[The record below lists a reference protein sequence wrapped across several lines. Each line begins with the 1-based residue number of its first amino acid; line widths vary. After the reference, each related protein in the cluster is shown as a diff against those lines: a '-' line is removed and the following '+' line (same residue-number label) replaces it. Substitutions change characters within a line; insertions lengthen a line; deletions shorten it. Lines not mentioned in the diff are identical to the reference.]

1 MSLHEAKE
9 CGCSKEIGMTKERIP
24 QFCEH
29 QNLFVRVKQLGSKTE
44 LTGLTQKSGKKRKP
58 LKRTQPKESTAEQL
72 YREEFN
78 EAVKAWPCLF
88 SESRRRHVC
97 DGELDAHHLVPK
109 NFLRFRL
116 SDWSERDLLEVLFH
130 PHIGAPLCRRA
141 HELVTVKAEY
151 VYWDELSPEC
161 LDFVSSLPDFVL
173 MRLEKESPKR
183 KLESPSGV
191 VG

>member
-9 CGCSKEIGMTKERIP
+9 CGCSKEIGMTEARTRHH
-24 QFCEH
+24 CEH
-29 QNLFVRVKQLGSKTE
+29 GNLFVYVKALGSKA
-44 LTGLTQKSGKKRKP
+44 GRP
-58 LKRTQPKESTAEQL
+58 RTSFRTSRPKESAAERTA
-72 YREEFN
+72 REEFN
-78 EAVKAWPCLF
+78 ETVKAWPCLF
-88 SESRRRHVC
+88 STSRRGHVC

-109 NFLRFRL
+109 SVLRFRL
-116 SDWSERDLLEVLFH
+116 SDWSEPDLLAVLYH

-191 VG
+191 VGM